1 MKNCRSNKKDSMN
14 TLRRILALLTLLG
27 VGTWAATV
35 RAEHNLTLKLVKV
48 DSEETTG
55 EDGKGANAVDGDPA
69 TFWHTQWEDASP
81 SHPHE
86 IIIELSRIARIKGFT
101 YLPRQDESPNGT
113 IKDYEFYVS
122 DDGKEFGQAV
132 KKGTFEEGSEKKTVT
147 FEPKSCRFIK
157 LKALS
162 EVNGEA
168 WTSAAE
174 ITVVKADEKTIP
186 RPTLKLVSVDSEET
200 AGEDGKGAN
209 AIDGDT
215 ATFWHTQWQDA
226 SPSHPHQIIIEL
238 NPPSAIKGFT
248 YLPRQ
253 DTIENGTIKDY
264 EFFVSDDG
272 KEFGQAVKK
281 GTFESGPGI
290 KTVTFEP
297 KSCRFFKLKA
307 LSEVNGE
314 AWTSAAEIG
323 VLVSEESSRSNALSP
338 KRFWFDY
345 PYQPSPGKRYWTLVD
360 KETWEERYESGEHS
374 RFKVVG
380 RTKVGE
386 TPGTLLVKIS
396 GDTEKTQT
404 GNEGNFQ
411 AFIPDVGSEKME
423 FMFRNKIG
431 EEWQEWRSLAE
442 MRGVE

>member
-132 KKGTFEEGSEKKTVT
+132 KKGTFEEGSEK
-147 FEPKSCRFIK
+147 
-157 LKALS
+157 
-162 EVNGEA
+162 
-168 WTSAAE
+168 
-174 ITVVKADEKTIP
+174 
-186 RPTLKLVSVDSEET
+186 
-200 AGEDGKGAN
+200 
-209 AIDGDT
+209 
-215 ATFWHTQWQDA
+215 
-226 SPSHPHQIIIEL
+226 
-238 NPPSAIKGFT
+238 
-248 YLPRQ
+248 
-253 DTIENGTIKDY
+253 
-264 EFFVSDDG
+264 
-272 KEFGQAVKK
+272 
-281 GTFESGPGI
+281 

>member
-162 EVNGEA
+162 
-168 WTSAAE
+168 
-174 ITVVKADEKTIP
+174 
-186 RPTLKLVSVDSEET
+186 
-200 AGEDGKGAN
+200 
-209 AIDGDT
+209 
-215 ATFWHTQWQDA
+215 
-226 SPSHPHQIIIEL
+226 
-238 NPPSAIKGFT
+238 
-248 YLPRQ
+248 
-253 DTIENGTIKDY
+253 
-264 EFFVSDDG
+264 
-272 KEFGQAVKK
+272 
-281 GTFESGPGI
+281 
-290 KTVTFEP
+290 
-297 KSCRFFKLKA
+297 
-307 LSEVNGE
+307 
-314 AWTSAAEIG
+314 
-323 VLVSEESSRSNALSP
+323 
-338 KRFWFDY
+338 
-345 PYQPSPGKRYWTLVD
+345 
-360 KETWEERYESGEHS
+360 
-374 RFKVVG
+374 
-380 RTKVGE
+380 
-386 TPGTLLVKIS
+386 
-396 GDTEKTQT
+396 
-404 GNEGNFQ
+404 
-411 AFIPDVGSEKME
+411 
-423 FMFRNKIG
+423 
-431 EEWQEWRSLAE
+431 
-442 MRGVE
+442 